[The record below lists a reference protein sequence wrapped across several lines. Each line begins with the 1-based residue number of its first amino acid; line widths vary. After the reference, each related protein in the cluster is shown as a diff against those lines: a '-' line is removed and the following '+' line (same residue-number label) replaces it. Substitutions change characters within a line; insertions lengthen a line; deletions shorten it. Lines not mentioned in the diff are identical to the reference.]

1 LRANQPG
8 GYLGNML
15 SLHRLK
21 DLGIAT
27 AHRRGAQMKRRTFIM
42 LLGGAA
48 ALPLDALAQQRDR
61 IWRIGFIA
69 HGHEVFYD
77 ALFEGLRAFGYDEG
91 RNLTVERRYAHGAIE
106 RFNEF
111 ALEMVRLNVDLI
123 VVVTTPAALAVMKAT
138 RTIPIV
144 HPNAIDP
151 LNTGLVRSLS
161 HPGGNLTGGAQLT
174 AEVSSKRLAIL
185 QRLLPGLS
193 RAAALWNP
201 TNPAI
206 VFAWKE
212 TQRTAQTLGITLQSH
227 EVRGDFSAAFAT
239 IPEEH
244 PEALLVLQDAVTM
257 QHRNE
262 IVDFAIQQRLPS
274 MYQEKGWAEAG
285 GLISYGEDLPAMY
298 RRAAYFVDSIFK
310 GAKPADLPVE
320 QATKFELVLNLRTA
334 KAIGLA
340 VPDSILSLADKVI
353 E

>member
-1 LRANQPG
+1 
-8 GYLGNML
+8 
-15 SLHRLK
+15 
-21 DLGIAT
+21 
-27 AHRRGAQMKRRTFIM
+27 MKRRTFIV
-42 LLGGAA
+42 LLGSAA
-48 ALPLDALAQQRDR
+48 ALPRRALAQQKDKT
-61 IWRIGFIA
+61 WRMGFIA
-69 HGHEVFYD
+69 HGHEIFYD
-77 ALFEGLRAFGYDEG
+77 ALFEGLRGFGYEEG
-91 RNLTVERRYAHGAIE
+91 RNLIVERRYAHGAIE

-111 ALEMVRLNVDLI
+111 AAEMVRLNVDLV
-123 VVVTTPAALAVMKAT
+123 VVVTTPAALAMKNASK
-138 RTIPIV
+138 TIPIV

-151 LNTGLVRSLS
+151 LNTGLVASLS

-185 QRLLPGLS
+185 QRFIPGLS

-206 VFAWKE
+206 VFAWRE
-212 TQRTAQTLGITLQSH
+212 TQRTAQALGITLQSN
-227 EVRGDFSAAFAT
+227 EVRGMDFSATFAA
-239 IPEEH
+239 IAEEH

-262 IVDFAIQQRLPS
+262 IVEFAIQQRLPS
-274 MYQEKGWAEAG
+274 MYQERGWAEAG